1 MMKTKLLLLFV
12 GLFSLVTLT
21 SCSDDEED
29 KNVIPSID
37 VAGTPIASF
46 FDTEL
51 PELHQRSG
59 STQGT
64 KSFFYDP
71 NLLGGTNIYENAV
84 CVINSR
90 LELANIYLGEKELP
104 EIDFDKYT
112 LILGQQIMPYHGF
125 YVAKKELVAEDNGL
139 VLNLYARNDARKDE
153 NLAAAL
159 QVLSFWGLYPK
170 QTQKKITVKAIEEWP
185 NQ

>member
-1 MMKTKLLLLFV
+1 V
-12 GLFSLVTLT
+12 I
-21 SCSDDEED
+21 
-29 KNVIPSID
+29 NVIPSID
-37 VAGTPIASF
+37 VAGTPTASF

-51 PELHQRSG
+51 PEYHQRSG

-90 LELANIYLGEKELP
+90 QELADIYLGEKELP

-139 VLNLYARNDARKDE
+139 VLNLYARNDVRKDE
-153 NLAAAL
+153 INM
-159 QVLSFWGLYPK
+159 K
-170 QTQKKITVKAIEEWP
+170 
-185 NQ
+185 